1 MMKVGILTFH
11 NAHNYGAVLQA
22 YALKKK
28 ISELGHNVEIV
39 NYRNENIDK
48 RYEKKLRAGISLKD
62 FKYPR
67 QLINKIS
74 YKKNVPYMQPAWEK
88 QCEKFTSFINMQL
101 LNSKSH
107 ITIDDLKKS
116 NYDVLIVG
124 SDQVWSSWITDGLDP
139 VYLLDFKFNGR
150 KISYAASLMGGSIDD
165 SEKDY
170 FIKCLQ
176 DFDYISVREDS
187 LRKSVIETCK
197 CDAVTV
203 LDPTLL
209 INSESYEEI
218 ESKELLFNERFI
230 FAYFVSENVE
240 LMRCAEKLAKE
251 SGFKLLELHYY
262 MQKKYD
268 DHNQIAD
275 IGPAEFLWYIKN
287 SEYVITNS
295 FHGTVFSILYKKN
308 FYSVYEK
315 NARINNLLE
324 ALKLEDRHAVNSNE
338 IDFNRV
344 INFENVDRYLN
355 NFRESSIGFLKK
367 SLSNVGEI

>member
-1 MMKVGILTFH
+1 MKVGILTFH

>member
-62 FKYPR
+62 FKHPR

-74 YKKNVPYMQPAWEK
+74 YKKNIPYMQPAWEK

>member
-62 FKYPR
+62 FKHPR

-74 YKKNVPYMQPAWEK
+74 YKKNIPYMQPAWEK

-367 SLSNVGEI
+367 YLSNVGEI